1 MEDDLV
7 KDALDYHRRAPAGKL
22 EIAATK
28 PMANQRDL
36 ALAYSPG
43 VAEAC
48 KVIVEDPGEAATVTA
63 RANLVGV
70 VTNGTA
76 VLGLGDIGPLASKP
90 VMEGKAVL
98 FKKFAGIDVFDIE
111 LDATEVE
118 HFVKVTAAL
127 EPTFGGIN
135 LEDIKAPECFEIEA
149 KLRDQMNIPVFH
161 DDQHGTAICVAS
173 AIYNGLHIVGKKIE
187 EVKVVTSGAGAAAI
201 ACLDLLVDMGVPV
214 ENIFATDKDGVIHE
228 GRKNE
233 MHAKQGRYAQKTDL
247 RTLAEVIEGADVF
260 LGLSAPNVLKPE
272 MLKNMADKPLIMALA
287 NPVPEIMPDLARKAR
302 PDAII
307 ATGRSDFPNQVN
319 NVLCFPFIFRGALDV
334 GATTINEEMKIAT
347 VKAIA
352 NLARA
357 ESSDIV
363 AQAYGDE
370 SLSFGPEYMIPKPF
384 DPRLISEIA
393 PAVAQAAM
401 DSGVA
406 TRPIENMDAYVQKL
420 NEFVWRSGNVMKP
433 VIDRAIA
440 DPKRV
445 VYAEGEERR
454 VLHAAQV
461 VIDEGIAK
469 PILVGRR
476 AVIEERL
483 KELGLRIRP
492 DQDFEL
498 VDPEGDARYRE
509 YWTEYHNLQ
518 ARRGVSPE
526 MARSMIRT
534 STTAIAAMMLKLGG
548 ADAMLCG
555 TFGQFQRHLMTVRQ
569 IIGRR
574 EGVKEISA
582 LTAMIMPKGVVFIA
596 DTHVSQDPDVDELVE
611 MAILTAQEVRRFG
624 VEPKIAFLSHSN
636 FGTTDNPQARK
647 MRRAVQ
653 LLQRHHPE
661 LEVEGEM
668 HSDAALNERLRE
680 RSFPEN
686 LLEGNANLLIMPT
699 LDAAHISYNLL
710 KVLGDG
716 LPVGPALVG
725 LAQPAHVTTASV
737 TTRGLVN
744 MTALAV
750 IDAQAASAEAD

>member
-7 KDALDYHRRAPAGKL
+7 KDALDYHRRDPAGKL

-48 KVIVEDPGEAATVTA
+48 KVIAEDPAEAATVTA
-63 RANLVGV
+63 RANLVAV

-118 HFVKVTAAL
+118 RFVDVTAAL

-149 KLRDQMNIPVFH
+149 NLRDRMNIPVFH

-173 AIYNGLHIVGKKIE
+173 AIYNGLHIVGKKLE

-214 ENIFATDKDGVIHE
+214 ENIIATDKDGVIHE

-233 MHAKQGRYAQKTDL
+233 MHAKQGRYAQKTDM
-247 RTLAEVIEGADVF
+247 RTLAEVIDGADVF

-272 MLKNMADKPLIMALA
+272 MLKNMAEKPLIMALA
-287 NPVPEIMPDLARKAR
+287 NPVPEIMPDAAREAR

-363 AQAYGDE
+363 AQAYADE
-370 SLSFGPEYMIPKPF
+370 SLSFGPNYMIPKPF

-406 TRPIENMDAYVQKL
+406 TRPIEDMEAYVQKL
-420 NEFVWRSGNVMKP
+420 NEFVYRSGNVMKP
-433 VIDRAIA
+433 VIDRAIS

-469 PILVGRR
+469 PILIGRR
-476 AVIEERL
+476 SVVEDRV
-483 KELGLRIRP
+483 KELGLRIEV
-492 DQDFEL
+492 DKDFEL
-498 VDPEGDARYRE
+498 VDPEGDARYQE
-509 YWTEYHNLQ
+509 YWTKYHELQ

-526 MARSMIRT
+526 MARTVIRT
-534 STTAIAAMMLKLGG
+534 NTTAIAAMMLKLGE

-574 EGVKEISA
+574 EGVKDISA
-582 LTAMIMPKGVVFIA
+582 MQAMIMPKGLVFIA
-596 DTHVSQDPDVDELVE
+596 DTHVTIDPDVDDLVE
-611 MAILTAQEVRRFG
+611 MAVLAAEGVRRFG
-624 VEPKIAFLSHSN
+624 VEPKIAFVSHSN
-636 FGTTDNPQARK
+636 FGTTDFDEARK

-653 LLQRHHPE
+653 LLQRQYPD

-668 HSDAALNERLRE
+668 HSDSAVNERTRS

-686 LLEGNANLLIMPT
+686 RLTGSANLLIMPS
-699 LDAAHISYNLL
+699 LDTAHISYNLL
-710 KVLGDG
+710 KELGDG
-716 LPVGPALVG
+716 LPVGPSLIG
-725 LAQPAHVTTASV
+725 LAQPAHVMTASV

-750 IDAQAASAEAD
+750 IDAQTAAAG

>member
-1 MEDDLV
+1 MADDLV
-7 KDALDYHRRAPAGKL
+7 KDALDYHRRVPAGKL

-48 KVIVEDPGEAATVTA
+48 KIITDNPVEAATVTA
-63 RANLVGV
+63 RANLVAV

-111 LDATEVE
+111 LDANEVDY
-118 HFVKVTAAL
+118 FVDVTAAL

-135 LEDIKAPECFEIEA
+135 LEDIKAPECFEIES
-149 KLRDQMNIPVFH
+149 KLRGRMNIPVFH

-173 AIYNGLHIVGKKIE
+173 AIYNGLQIVGKQLE
-187 EVKVVTSGAGAAAI
+187 KVRIVTSGAGAAAI
-201 ACLDLLVDMGVPV
+201 ACLDLLVDMGVPI
-214 ENIFATDKDGVIHE
+214 ENIIATDKDGVIHD

-233 MHAKQGRYAQKTDL
+233 MHVKQSRYAQKTDIRSL
-247 RTLAEVIEGADVF
+247 GEVIDGADVF
-260 LGLSAPNVLKPE
+260 LGLSAPNVLTPE
-272 MLKNMADKPLIMALA
+272 MLQTMASKPLIMALA
-287 NPVPEIMPDLARKAR
+287 NPVPEIMPDVAREAR

-363 AQAYGDE
+363 AQAYANE
-370 SLSFGPEYMIPKPF
+370 SLSFGPDYMIPKPF

-406 TRPIENMDAYVQKL
+406 TRPIKNMEEYVQQL

-469 PILVGRR
+469 PIVIGRR
-476 AVIEERL
+476 SVVESRL
-483 KELGLRIRP
+483 KELGLRIEI
-492 DQDFEL
+492 DKDFNL
-498 VDPEGDARYRE
+498 VDPENDSRYQQ
-509 YWTEYHNLQ
+509 YWQAYHELQ

-526 MARSMIRT
+526 MARTVIRT
-534 STTAIAAMMLKLGG
+534 STTAIASMMLKLGE
-548 ADAMLCG
+548 ADAMICG
-555 TFGQFQRHLMTVRQ
+555 TFGQFQSHLMLVRQ
-569 IIGRR
+569 IIGRKK
-574 EGVKEISA
+574 GVKDLSTMI
-582 LTAMIMPKGVVFIA
+582 AMIMPKGVVFIA
-596 DTHVSQDPDVDELVE
+596 DTHVTPDPDVEELVG
-611 MAILTAQEVRRFG
+611 MAVLASEEVRLFG
-624 VEPKIAFLSHSN
+624 VEPKIAFVSHSN
-636 FGTTDNPQARK
+636 FGTTDLPSARK

-653 LLQRHHPE
+653 LLQRQHPE

-668 HSDAALNERLRE
+668 HSDAAINERMRG
-680 RSFPEN
+680 RIFPDN
-686 LLEGNANLLIMPT
+686 LLDGSANLLIMPS

-716 LPVGPALVG
+716 LPVGPTLIGA
-725 LAQPAHVTTASV
+725 AQPAHVMTASV
-737 TTRGLVN
+737 TARGLVN

-750 IDAQAASAEAD
+750 IEAQAAETG

>member
-1 MEDDLV
+1 MADDIV
-7 KDALDYHRRAPAGKL
+7 KDALDYHRRPPAGKL

-48 KVIVEDPGEAATVTA
+48 KVIAENPAEAATVTA
-63 RANLVGV
+63 RGNLVAV
-70 VTNGTA
+70 VSNGTA

-111 LDATEVE
+111 VDALEVE
-118 HFVKVTAAL
+118 RFVDVTAAL

-149 KLRDQMNIPVFH
+149 KLRDRMNIPVFH
-161 DDQHGTAICVAS
+161 DDQHGTAIIVAS

-201 ACLDLLVDMGVPV
+201 ACLDLLVDMGVPL
-214 ENIFATDKDGVIHE
+214 ENIVATDRDGVIHE

-233 MHAKQGRYAQKTDL
+233 MHAKQGRYAKKTEM
-247 RTLAEVIEGADVF
+247 RTLSEAIEGADVF

-272 MLKNMADKPLIMALA
+272 MLKTMADKPLVLALA
-287 NPVPEIMPDLARKAR
+287 NPVPEIMPDVAQEAR

-370 SLSFGPEYMIPKPF
+370 NLSFGPGYMIPKPF

-393 PAVAQAAM
+393 PAVAKAAM

-406 TRPIENMDAYVQKL
+406 TRPIENMDAYVQQL

-461 VIDEGIAK
+461 VIDEGMAR
-469 PILVGRR
+469 PILIGRR
-476 AVIEERL
+476 GVVESRI
-483 KELGLRIRP
+483 KDLGLRIRP
-492 DQDFEL
+492 DEDFEL
-498 VDPEGDARYRE
+498 VDPENDSRYQK
-509 YWTEYHNLQ
+509 YWTEYHKLQ

-526 MARSMIRT
+526 MARTVIRT
-534 STTAIAAMMLKLGG
+534 STTAIAAMMLKLGE

-555 TFGQFQRHLMTVRQ
+555 TFGQFQRHLMLVRQ

-574 EGVKEISA
+574 EDVRDLSTMI
-582 LTAMIMPKGVVFIA
+582 AMILPRGVVFIA
-596 DTHVSQDPDVDELVE
+596 DTHVTHDPDVEELME
-611 MAILTAQEVRRFG
+611 TATLCAEEIRRFG
-624 VEPKIAFLSHSN
+624 VEPKVAFVSHSN
-636 FGTTDNPQARK
+636 FGTTDWPSARK

-653 LLQRHHPE
+653 LLQRQN
-661 LEVEGEM
+661 LDFEVEGEM
-668 HSDAALNERLRE
+668 HSDAAVNERMRE
-680 RSFPEN
+680 RVFPEN
-686 LLEGNANLLIMPT
+686 LLEGSANLLIMPS

-716 LPVGPALVG
+716 LPVGPVLVG
-725 LAQPAHVTTASV
+725 AAQPAHVMTASV
-737 TTRGLVN
+737 TARGLVN

-750 IDAQAASAEAD
+750 IEAQSAEG

>member
-1 MEDDLV
+1 MADDLV

-48 KVIVEDPGEAATVTA
+48 KIITDNPAEAATVTA
-63 RANLVGV
+63 RANLVAV

-111 LDATEVE
+111 LDANEVD
-118 HFVKVTAAL
+118 HFVDVTAAL

-149 KLRDQMNIPVFH
+149 KLRERMNIPVFH

-173 AIYNGLHIVGKKIE
+173 AIYNGLQIVGKDLDK
-187 EVKVVTSGAGAAAI
+187 VKVVTSGAGAAAI
-201 ACLDLLVDMGVPV
+201 ACLDLLVDMGVPI
-214 ENIFATDKDGVIHE
+214 ENIIATDKDGVIHD

-233 MHAKQGRYAQKTDL
+233 MHVKQARYAQKTHMRRL
-247 RTLAEVIEGADVF
+247 GEVIDGADVF
-260 LGLSAPNVLKPE
+260 LGLSAPNVLTPE
-272 MLKNMADKPLIMALA
+272 MLKKMADKPLIMALA
-287 NPVPEIMPDLARKAR
+287 NPVPEIMPDVARDAR

-363 AQAYGDE
+363 AQAYANE
-370 SLSFGPEYMIPKPF
+370 NLSFGPNYMIPKPF

-406 TRPIENMDAYVQKL
+406 TRPIDNMEVYVQQL

-469 PILVGRR
+469 PIVIGRR
-476 AVIEERL
+476 SVVESRI
-483 KELGLRIRP
+483 KELGLRIQV
-492 DQDFEL
+492 DKDFDL
-498 VDPEGDARYRE
+498 VDPENDTRYQQ
-509 YWTEYHNLQ
+509 YWQAYHGLQ

-526 MARSMIRT
+526 MARTVIRT
-534 STTAIAAMMLKLGG
+534 STTAIAAMMLKLGE
-548 ADAMLCG
+548 ADAMICG
-555 TFGQFQRHLMTVRQ
+555 TFGQFQRHLMLVRQ
-569 IIGRR
+569 IIGRK
-574 EGVKEISA
+574 EGVKDLSTMI
-582 LTAMIMPKGVVFIA
+582 AMIMPKGVVFIA
-596 DTHVSQDPDVDELVE
+596 DTHVTPEPDVDELVG
-611 MAILTAQEVRRFG
+611 MAILASEEVRLFG
-624 VEPKIAFLSHSN
+624 VKPKIAFVSHSN
-636 FGTTDNPQARK
+636 FGTTDLPSARK

-653 LLQRHHPE
+653 LLQRQHPE

-668 HSDAALNERLRE
+668 HSDAAINERMRE
-680 RSFPEN
+680 RAFPEN
-686 LLEGNANLLIMPT
+686 LLEGSANLLIMPS

-716 LPVGPALVG
+716 LPVGPALIG
-725 LAQPAHVTTASV
+725 AAQPAHVMTASV

-750 IDAQAASAEAD
+750 IEAQAAKTE

>member
-1 MEDDLV
+1 MADDLV

-48 KVIVEDPGEAATVTA
+48 KIIADNPAEAATVTA
-63 RANLVGV
+63 RANLVAV

-111 LDATEVE
+111 LDANEVDY
-118 HFVKVTAAL
+118 FVDVTAAL

-149 KLRDQMNIPVFH
+149 KLRERMNIPVFH

-173 AIYNGLHIVGKKIE
+173 AIYNGLQIVGKDLDK
-187 EVKVVTSGAGAAAI
+187 VKVVTSGAGAAAI
-201 ACLDLLVDMGVPV
+201 ACLDLLVDMGVPI
-214 ENIFATDKDGVIHE
+214 ENIIATDKDGVIHE

-233 MHAKQGRYAQKTDL
+233 MHVKQGRYAQKTHMRSL
-247 RTLAEVIEGADVF
+247 GEVIDGADVF
-260 LGLSAPNVLKPE
+260 LGLSAPNVLTTE
-272 MLKNMADKPLIMALA
+272 MLKKMADKPLIMALA
-287 NPVPEIMPDLARKAR
+287 NPVPEIMPDVARDAR

-363 AQAYGDE
+363 AQAYANE
-370 SLSFGPEYMIPKPF
+370 NLSFGPNYMIPKPF

-406 TRPIENMDAYVQKL
+406 TRPIENMEVYVQQL

-469 PILVGRR
+469 PIVIGRR
-476 AVIEERL
+476 SVVESRI
-483 KELGLRIRP
+483 KELGLRIKV
-492 DQDFEL
+492 DKDFDL
-498 VDPEGDARYRE
+498 VDPENDTRYQQ
-509 YWTEYHNLQ
+509 YWQAYHGLQ

-526 MARSMIRT
+526 MARTVIRT
-534 STTAIAAMMLKLGG
+534 STTAIAAMMLKLGE
-548 ADAMLCG
+548 ADAMICG
-555 TFGQFQRHLMTVRQ
+555 TFGQFQRHLMLVRQ
-569 IIGRR
+569 IIGRK
-574 EGVKEISA
+574 EGVKDLSTMI
-582 LTAMIMPKGVVFIA
+582 AMIMPKGVVFIA
-596 DTHVSQDPDVDELVE
+596 DTHVTPEPDVDELVG
-611 MAILTAQEVRRFG
+611 MAILASEEVRLFG
-624 VEPKIAFLSHSN
+624 VEPKIAFVSHSN
-636 FGTTDNPQARK
+636 FGTTDLPSARK

-653 LLQRHHPE
+653 LLQREHPE

-668 HSDAALNERLRE
+668 HSDAAINERMRE
-680 RSFPEN
+680 RAFPEN
-686 LLEGNANLLIMPT
+686 LLEGSANLLIMPS
-699 LDAAHISYNLL
+699 LDAAHISYNLM

-716 LPVGPALVG
+716 LPVGPVLIGA
-725 LAQPAHVTTASV
+725 AQPAHVMTASV
-737 TTRGLVN
+737 TARGLVN

-750 IDAQAASAEAD
+750 IEAQAAETE

>member
-1 MEDDLV
+1 MQDDLV

-48 KVIVEDPGEAATVTA
+48 NVIVEDPAEAATVTA

-111 LDATEVE
+111 LDANEVE
-118 HFVKVTAAL
+118 RFVEVTAAM

-135 LEDIKAPECFEIEA
+135 LEDIKAPECFEIES
-149 KLRDQMNIPVFH
+149 KLRERMNIPVFH
-161 DDQHGTAICVAS
+161 DDQHGTAIIVAS
-173 AIYNGLHIVGKKIE
+173 AIYNGLHIVGKKME
-187 EVKVVTSGAGAAAI
+187 EVKIVTSGAGAAAI
-201 ACLDLLVDMGVPV
+201 ACLDLLVDMGVAI

-228 GRKNE
+228 GRRNE
-233 MHAKQGRYAQKTDL
+233 MHAKQGRYAQKTDH
-247 RTLAEVIEGADVF
+247 RTLADVIDGADVF

-272 MLKNMADKPLIMALA
+272 MLKKMAKDPLILALA
-287 NPVPEIMPDLARKAR
+287 NPVPEIMPNIAKEAR

-357 ESSDIV
+357 ESSDVV

-370 SLSFGPEYMIPKPF
+370 SLSFGPGYMIPKPF

-401 DSGVA
+401 DSSVA

-433 VIDRAIA
+433 VMDRAIA

-461 VIDEGIAK
+461 IIDEGIAK
-469 PILVGRR
+469 PILIGRR
-476 AVIEERL
+476 SVVENRL
-483 KELGLRIRP
+483 EELGLRIRI
-492 DQDFEL
+492 DQDFDL
-498 VDPEGDARYRE
+498 VDPENDDRYQK
-509 YWTEYHNLQ
+509 YWREYHNLQ

-526 MARSMIRT
+526 MARSVIRT
-534 STTAIAAMMLKLGG
+534 STTAIASMMLKMGE

-555 TFGQFQRHLMTVRQ
+555 TYGQFQRHLMTVRQ

-574 EGVKEISA
+574 GEVKDIS
-582 LTAMIMPKGVVFIA
+582 TMIGMIMPKGVVFIA
-596 DTHVSQDPDVDELVE
+596 DTHVSEDPDVDELVE
-611 MAILTAQEVRRFG
+611 MAVLCAQEVRRFG
-624 VEPKIAFLSHSN
+624 VEPKVAFLSHSN
-636 FGTTDNPQARK
+636 FGTTDLPSARK

-653 LLQRHHPE
+653 LLQRHHPD

-668 HSDAALNERLRE
+668 HSDAAINERMRE
-680 RSFPEN
+680 RVFPGN
-686 LLEGNANLLIMPT
+686 TLEGSANLLIMPS

-710 KVLGDG
+710 KVMGDG
-716 LPVGPALVG
+716 LPVGPVLVG
-725 LAQPAHVTTASV
+725 AAQPAHVMTASV

-750 IDAQAASAEAD
+750 NGAQAAVAE